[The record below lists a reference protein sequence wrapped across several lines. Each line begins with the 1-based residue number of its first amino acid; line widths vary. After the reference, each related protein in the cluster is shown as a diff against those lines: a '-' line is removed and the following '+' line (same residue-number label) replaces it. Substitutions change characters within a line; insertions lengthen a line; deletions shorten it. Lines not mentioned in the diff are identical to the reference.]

1 MRILFLSRAYGQHA
15 GGMELLSYEL
25 IQAFPEQQKIINET
39 KPGTSILSSR
49 LQSIIFAIK
58 ILPKAIIASKHADVV
73 HLGDP
78 VLSLIGYCIARI
90 RHIPIVVTV
99 HGLDIAYPNPI
110 YQLYLQLF
118 FHSFAYYIAISNY
131 AQKILQKHRVRGN
144 ISVIPPGITDEIT
157 NTQYTRNDLGRLLYR
172 NIENKVVFATTGRL
186 VTRKGH
192 EWFIKHV
199 LQKLPRTV
207 LYVIAG
213 SGPREKHI
221 AALIRSLQLEERVIM
236 LGRISHEQKKI
247 LLHTIDA
254 FIQPNIAVPGD
265 AEGFGIAPLEAAL
278 CGKMVFASNID
289 GIPSAIHHGKNG
301 IVISPKETTAWI
313 TTLTRFVDEV
323 SKYSSN
329 TPNRSN
335 SNPKGLNSREYTL
348 ATFNWKTIAEQY
360 KKIFQATVQS

>member
-1 MRILFLSRAYGQHA
+1 MRILFVSRAYGEHA
-15 GGMELLSYEL
+15 GGMERLSYEL
-25 IQAFPEQQKIINET
+25 TQGFPEQQKIVHET
-39 KPGTSILSSR
+39 KSGASILSTR
-49 LQSIIFAIK
+49 LQSIMFAIK
-58 ILPKAIIASKHADVV
+58 ILPKAIIAAKHADVV

-78 VLSLIGYCIARI
+78 VLSLVGYCIAHI

-99 HGLDIAYPNPI
+99 HGLDIAYPNAV
-110 YQLYLQLF
+110 YQLYLRIF
-118 FHSFAYYIAISNY
+118 FRSFAHYIAISKY
-131 AQKILQKHRVRGN
+131 AQRILQKHRVRGK
-144 ISVIPPGITDEIT
+144 ISIIAPGITDDIASE
-157 NTQYTRNDLGRLLYR
+157 QYTRNDLGRFLYR
-172 NIENKVVFATTGRL
+172 NIEHKVVLATTGRL

-199 LQKLPRTV
+199 MPKLPRTV

-221 AALIRSLQLEERVIM
+221 AALIRSLRLEDCVIM
-236 LGRISHEQKKI
+236 LGRISHKQKKI
-247 LLHTIDA
+247 LLNTIDA

-301 IVISPKETTAWI
+301 ILISPKETTAWI
-313 TTLTRFVDEV
+313 KTFTVYIDQV

-329 TPNRSN
+329 LPNRSN
-335 SNPKGLNSREYTL
+335 PNPSGLNPREYTL
-348 ATFNWKTIAEQY
+348 ATFNWKTIAQQY
-360 KKIFQATVQS
+360 KNVFQSTVQL